1 MRQKP
6 HFLCAPAQ
14 VIGWADRP
22 PETVR
27 PSSSAHDYNCVPD
40 IVTSELHRAQP
51 RRVTKMVLGAPEN
64 VQRRSV
70 VAHSPTHPTTWVGAQ
85 QRKGAFGRTH
95 GGPAPYGWLT
105 LAVQE
110 VVPSWRR
117 R

>member
-6 HFLCAPAQ
+6 HFLCAPTQ
-14 VIGWADRP
+14 VIGWVGRSPAA
-22 PETVR
+22 VR
-27 PSSSAHDYNCVPD
+27 PSSSAHDYNCGRNAA
-40 IVTSELHRAQP
+40 TSEFYCAQP

-85 QRKGAFGRTH
+85 RKGAFGRTH

-110 VVPSWRR
+110 VAPS
-117 R
+117 